1 MGHTHDHDAERSTYY
16 LEQLSNI
23 GVSGALGLVCVMLW
37 WQGKLA
43 YILNSKFFLPVLLG
57 GVALL
62 VMVVVRAF
70 AVWQSAGQAKHAHAH
85 GHDHGD
91 SCGHDHGHACD
102 HDHDDGH
109 VHDHACDHDHGHEHA
124 ITAESH
130 HHHHHGVTA
139 EPVAAVTAHADHDH
153 DPEPSGNHDHGH
165 DHGWSPWRYAVLL
178 LPLMLFFLDLPSQG
192 GLAYQ
197 TDSTEVET
205 RGTVSAVAFS
215 PDGKFALSASEDKTL
230 KLWDT
235 ATKKEIR
242 TLTGHQG
249 EVYAAAFSPD
259 GRLAVSGSEDGT
271 VRLWSVTSGKEICTF
286 SGHGEAV
293 YAVAFSPDGRFALS
307 GGANGTLKLWD
318 VATVRESWDLQ
329 SVARFLNGLTQASLL
344 GHLGNLAWIE
354 AAQREMP
361 RIEIPSAGHTFAGN
375 GKAAVNS
382 IAFAPNGNQALSGSA
397 DGTLRLWDVDNGK
410 LLRSWE
416 GGQGGVYSVALS
428 PDGQQAL
435 SGGFEPVLKLW
446 NVSGGRLIRSWQGVQ
461 GPIYSVAFSPDGR
474 HALTGGYDKTVRLWD
489 LTGTMDAQ
497 SWPSH
502 NEPVAAVAFSAS
514 GKLALSGSYDKTLAL
529 LDVPTTRVLYQ
540 FTGHGEGSFGGGGRA
555 IGLDFKELEEK
566 AATPEGRRFYDGKMG
581 RIKGQFRPGQ
591 NDKIFS
597 LVRFKIQC
605 CAADAIPLNVAIISK
620 DSIPPDIGPLD
631 WVEVEGKIEFGRKNM
646 PILRVPSPAQTHIRK
661 IDPDPNPYL
670 Q

>member
-1 MGHTHDHDAERSTYY
+1 
-16 LEQLSNI
+16 
-23 GVSGALGLVCVMLW
+23 
-37 WQGKLA
+37 
-43 YILNSKFFLPVLLG
+43 
-57 GVALL
+57 
-62 VMVVVRAF
+62 
-70 AVWQSAGQAKHAHAH
+70 
-85 GHDHGD
+85 
-91 SCGHDHGHACD
+91 
-102 HDHDDGH
+102 
-109 VHDHACDHDHGHEHA
+109 
-124 ITAESH
+124 
-130 HHHHHGVTA
+130 
-139 EPVAAVTAHADHDH
+139 
-153 DPEPSGNHDHGH
+153 
-165 DHGWSPWRYAVLL
+165 VLL
-178 LPLMLFFLDLPSQG
+178 LPLMLFFLDLPSGG

-197 TDSTEVET
+197 SDSAEVET

-215 PDGKFALSASEDKTL
+215 PDGKLALSASEDKTL
-230 KLWDT
+230 KLWDP

-259 GRLAVSGSEDGT
+259 GKLALSGSEDKT
-271 VRLWSVTSGKEICTF
+271 VRLWIVATGKEICTF
-286 SGHGEAV
+286 TGHDKAV

-307 GGANGTLKLWD
+307 GSADGTLKLWD
-318 VATVRESWDLQ
+318 VTTVRESWDLQ
-329 SVARFLNGLTQASLL
+329 SVTHFLNGVTQASLL
-344 GHLGNLAWIE
+344 AHLGNLVRVE
-354 AAQREMP
+354 AAQKQVP
-361 RIEIPSAGHTFAGN
+361 RIEIPSAVHTFTGHE
-375 GKAAVNS
+375 KAVTS
-382 IAFAPNGNQALSGSA
+382 IAFAPNGKQALSGSA
-397 DGTLRLWDVDNGK
+397 DGMLKLWDVENGK

-416 GGQGGVYSVALS
+416 GGQGDVYSVALS
-428 PDGQQAL
+428 ADGQRAL

-446 NVSGGRLIRSWQGVQ
+446 DVSSGRLIRSWQGVQ

-474 HALTGGYDKTVRLWD
+474 QGLTGGYDNTVRLWD
-489 LTGTMDAQ
+489 LGGDRLTQ
-497 SWPSH
+497 KWSSH
-502 NEPVAAVAFSAS
+502 NEPVAAVAFSAN
-514 GKLALSGSYDKTLAL
+514 GKLALSGSYDKTLQL

-555 IGLDFKELEEK
+555 IGLDFKELEQK

-591 NDKIFS
+591 NDKTFS

-646 PILRVPSPAQTHIRK
+646 PILRVPPPAQNHIRK